1 MRFEQKVVVVTGAGH
16 GIGRASALRF
26 AREGGQ
32 VVVVDVNGDSA
43 AETVGLIV
51 EGGGAAHALAV
62 DVSDERAVDGLG
74 AEVAAHHGRVDVLH
88 NNAGVHETDL
98 ASDTRVDLLADEVW
112 DAVYEVNLRGVWH
125 CTKYAVPYLR
135 ESPGAAI
142 VNAGSV
148 GSIVA
153 YPMAACYSATKGAV
167 AQLTKATAI
176 DLAPDGIRCNCYCPG
191 TIDTPMV
198 AKYVDA
204 AEDREAI
211 KSVLTASHLI
221 PRLGRPE
228 EVAKLVCFLASD
240 DASFINGA
248 VYLIDGGALAW
259 RGSNA

>member
-1 MRFEQKVVVVTGAGH
+1 VLEGKVCVVTGAGQ
-16 GIGRASALRF
+16 GMGRAAAIEMAAQGAS
-26 AREGGQ
+26 
-32 VVVVDVNGDSA
+32 VVAADVNDEMGRA
-43 AETVGLIV
+43 TIHAIQEA
-51 EGGGAAHALAV
+51 GGAGHFLHCDVRDREQVRALM
-62 DVSDERAVDGLG
+62 DG
-74 AEVAAHHGRVDVLH
+74 AADRFGGIDVLH

-204 AEDREAI
+204 AEDKEAI
-211 KSVLTASHLI
+211 ESVLTASHLI

>member
-1 MRFEQKVVVVTGAGH
+1 MLEDKTCVVTGAGQ
-16 GIGRASALRF
+16 GMGRAAAIEMAAQG
-26 AREGGQ
+26 AR
-32 VVVVDVNGDSA
+32 VVVSDVDDDNGQA
-43 AETVGLIV
+43 TVAQIV
-51 EGGGAAHALAV
+51 DDGGAAHYVHCDLRDPQQIRALMDA
-62 DVSDERAVDGLG
+62 A
-74 AEVAAHHGRVDVLH
+74 AEIYGGIDVLH

-98 ASDTRVDLLADEVW
+98 AAETRIDLLSEETW
-112 DAVYEVNLRGVWH
+112 NAVYEVNLRAVWLA
-125 CTKYAVPYLR
+125 TKYAARYLR
-135 ESPGAAI
+135 AARAGAI

-148 GSIVA
+148 GSLVA
-153 YPMAACYSATKGAV
+153 YPMAACYSATKGGV

-198 AKYVDA
+198 AKYVEA
-204 AEDREAI
+204 AEDKEAI
-211 KSVLTASHLI
+211 ESVLTASHLI

-259 RGSNA
+259 RGVNA

>member
-1 MRFEQKVVVVTGAGH
+1 MLEGKVCVVTGAGQ
-16 GIGRASALRF
+16 GMGRAAAIEMAAQGAS
-26 AREGGQ
+26 
-32 VVVVDVNGDSA
+32 VVAADVNDELGRATAQAIQEAGGAGHFLHCDVRDREQVRNLMDGA
-43 AETVGLIV
+43 AERF
-51 EGGGAAHALAV
+51 GGI
-62 DVSDERAVDGLG
+62 
-74 AEVAAHHGRVDVLH
+74 DVLH

-98 ASDTRVDLLADEVW
+98 ATDTRIDLLVDEVW

-198 AKYVDA
+198 AKYIDA
-204 AEDREAI
+204 AEDKQAI
-211 KSVLTASHLI
+211 RSVLTASHLI

-259 RGSNA
+259 RGSNG

>member
-1 MRFEQKVVVVTGAGH
+1 MLADKVCVVTGAGQ
-16 GIGRASALRF
+16 GMGRAAAIEMAAQGAS
-26 AREGGQ
+26 
-32 VVVVDVNGDSA
+32 VVASDVNDELGRATVHAIQEAGGAGHFLHCDVRDREQVRALMDGA
-43 AETVGLIV
+43 AERF
-51 EGGGAAHALAV
+51 GGI
-62 DVSDERAVDGLG
+62 
-74 AEVAAHHGRVDVLH
+74 DVLH

-135 ESPGAAI
+135 ESHGGAI

-198 AKYVDA
+198 AKYIDA

-211 KSVLTASHLI
+211 ESVLTASHLI

-259 RGSNA
+259 RGSNG

>member
-1 MRFEQKVVVVTGAGH
+1 MLEDKVCIVTGAGQ
-16 GIGRASALRF
+16 GMGRAAAVEM
-26 AREGGQ
+26 ARQGAR
-32 VVVVDVNGDSA
+32 VVVSDVHDEHGRETA
-43 AETVGLIV
+43 ALI
-51 EGGGAAHALAV
+51 ADA
-62 DVSDERAVDGLG
+62 G
-74 AEVAAHHGRVDVLH
+74 AEALYQHCDVRDAVQIQALMDAAVERFGGIDVLH

-98 ASDTRVDLLADEVW
+98 CPETRIDLLPDDVW
-112 DAVYEVNLRGVWH
+112 EKVYEINLRGVWL
-125 CTKYAVPYLR
+125 CTKYAVPHLR
-135 ESPGAAI
+135 RSRAGAI

-148 GSIVA
+148 GSFVA

-176 DLAPDGIRCNCYCPG
+176 DLAGDGIPANCYCPG

-204 AEDREAI
+204 AEDKEAI
-211 KSVLTASHLI
+211 ASVLTASHLI

-259 RGSNA
+259 RGTNT

>member
-1 MRFEQKVVVVTGAGH
+1 MLEGKVCVVTGAGQ
-16 GIGRASALRF
+16 GMGRAAAIEMAAQGAS
-26 AREGGQ
+26 
-32 VVVVDVNGDSA
+32 VVAADVNDEMGRATIHAIQEAGGAGHFLHCDVRDREQVRALMDGA
-43 AETVGLIV
+43 AERF
-51 EGGGAAHALAV
+51 GGI
-62 DVSDERAVDGLG
+62 
-74 AEVAAHHGRVDVLH
+74 DVLH

-125 CTKYAVPYLR
+125 CTKYAVPHLR
-135 ESPGAAI
+135 ESPGGAI

-204 AEDREAI
+204 AEDKEAI
-211 KSVLTASHLI
+211 ESVLTASHLI

>member
-1 MRFEQKVVVVTGAGH
+1 MLEGKVCVVTGAGQ
-16 GIGRASALRF
+16 GMGRAAAIEMAAQGAS
-26 AREGGQ
+26 
-32 VVVVDVNGDSA
+32 VVAGDVNDEMGRATIHAIQEAGGAGHFLHCDVRDREQVRALMDGA
-43 AETVGLIV
+43 AERF
-51 EGGGAAHALAV
+51 GGI
-62 DVSDERAVDGLG
+62 
-74 AEVAAHHGRVDVLH
+74 DVLH

-135 ESPGAAI
+135 ESPGGAI

-204 AEDREAI
+204 AEDKEAI
-211 KSVLTASHLI
+211 ESVLTASHLI